1 MAKVRHI
8 AIEQAKALATQWE
21 AQHEE
26 HLRTAAI
33 ASRFKDATPSQVI
46 HMWETCRNER
56 GQRLSRGEVTA
67 LVERWLELFGA
78 YPPGDT
84 EPGDTAQ
91 PREPEPQDH
100 DMLSPR
106 DVVRLTGLSL
116 STIKRMVNDD
126 RFPKPMHLSPRRIG
140 WPAREVKA
148 WINRLDDQRRAT
160 RQ

>member
-1 MAKVRHI
+1 MGKVRHI

-21 AQHEE
+21 AQYEE

-56 GQRLSRGEVTA
+56 GQRLSRSEVTA

-91 PREPEPQDH
+91 PTEPEPQD
-100 DMLSPR
+100 DDILSPR

-116 STIKRMVNDD
+116 STIKRMVNDG
-126 RFPKPMHLSPRRIG
+126 RFHKPMHLSPRRIG
-140 WPAREVKA
+140 WPAREVKG
-148 WINRLDDQRRAT
+148 WLKRLDDQRRAT
-160 RQ
+160 R

>member
-21 AQHEE
+21 AQYEE

-33 ASRFKDATPSQVI
+33 GSRFKDATPSRVI

-56 GQRLSRGEVTA
+56 GQRLSQGEVAA

-84 EPGDTAQ
+84 EPGDTAR
-91 PREPEPQDH
+91 PREPEPQDD
-100 DMLSPR
+100 DMLNMP

-116 STIKRMVNDD
+116 STIKRMVNDG
-126 RFPKPMHLSPRRIG
+126 RFPKAMHLSPRRIG

>member
-1 MAKVRHI
+1 MAKVRRI

-21 AQHEE
+21 AQYED
-26 HLRTAAI
+26 HLRTTAI

-56 GQRLSRGEVTA
+56 GQKLSQGEVTA
-67 LVERWLELFGA
+67 LVERWLDLFGM

-91 PREPEPQDH
+91 SREPEPQDD
-100 DMLSPR
+100 DMLRPR

-116 STIKRMVNDD
+116 STIKRMVNDG

-140 WPAREVKA
+140 WPAGEVKD